1 MAGEGIFVAQKFTAM
16 TDTITIQNL
25 KCGGCAASIVKALR
39 AFPEVRDVSVDFEN
53 AAVVIDTDDATQHAK
68 YENTLTQ
75 AGYPPVGE
83 TNTLGRKVN
92 SYISCAIGR
101 VGA

>member
-1 MAGEGIFVAQKFTAM
+1 M

-25 KCGGCAASIVKALR
+25 KCGGCAASIVKVLQ
-39 AFPEVRDVSVDFEN
+39 AFPEVHDVSVDFEN
-53 AAVVIDTDDATQHAK
+53 AAVVIDTDDVSQHPK
-68 YENTLTQ
+68 YAHTLTQ

-83 TNTLGRKVN
+83 ANTLGRKVN

>member
-1 MAGEGIFVAQKFTAM
+1 M
-16 TDTITIQNL
+16 TDTIAIQNL

-39 AFPEVRDVSVDFEN
+39 AFPEVRDVSVDFDT
-53 AAVVIDTDDATQHAK
+53 AAVVIDTDDASQHPK
-68 YENTLTQ
+68 YAYALTQ

-83 TNTLGRKVN
+83 ANTLGRRVS

-101 VGA
+101 ATG